1 MNIKI
6 NKATIEDFDTVLGYL
21 NKFMSLRLE
30 GISLRPNGMN
40 KDEVIKKLPESTDC
54 TNRLCLIAQ
63 SEKEIVGCLTFSRHP
78 KIEYRHSGE
87 FGMTV
92 LPVHWRKGIGISLMC
107 EMEKW
112 CRSNH
117 FRKIELSVWS
127 SNKPAIA
134 LYEKLGY
141 ETEGR
146 RKRSIIRDSKIYD
159 LILMGK
165 WLG

>member
-6 NKATIEDFDTVLGYL
+6 KKATIKDIDPVLEYL
-21 NKFMSLRLE
+21 NRFLSLRLE
-30 GISLRPNGMN
+30 GISLRPNGM
-40 KDEVIKKLPESTDC
+40 EREEALEKLPESADC
-54 TNRLCLIAQ
+54 ANKLFLIAQ
-63 SEKEIVGCLTFSRHP
+63 SGKEIIACLTFSRHP
-78 KIEYRHSGE
+78 KIEYQHSGG

-92 LPVHWRKGIGISLMC
+92 LPEYWRMGIGKSLMC
-107 EMEKW
+107 EMENW
-112 CRSNH
+112 CKSNH
-117 FRKIELSVWS
+117 LRKIELGVWS
-127 SNKPAIA
+127 NNKPALA

-141 ETEGR
+141 KIEGR

>member
-6 NKATIEDFDTVLGYL
+6 NKATIEDIDSVLGYL
-21 NKFMSLRLE
+21 NKFMRLRLE

-40 KDEVIKKLPESTDC
+40 KEEVIQKLPESTDC
-54 TNRLCLIAQ
+54 TNKLCLVAQ
-63 SEKEIVGCLTFSRHP
+63 LEKEVVGCLTFSRHP
-78 KIEYRHSGE
+78 KSEYQHSGE

-92 LPVHWRKGIGISLMC
+92 LPDHWRKGIGISLMR

-112 CRSNH
+112 CVLNH
-117 FRKIELSVWS
+117 LRKIELSVWS
-127 SNKPAIA
+127 SNKSAIA

-141 ETEGR
+141 ETEGQ
-146 RKRSIIRDSKIYD
+146 RKRSIIRDSKFYD